1 MREFEVI
8 AVVERKAEQAV
19 YIPFRMGM
27 EMAWQ
32 IITDME
38 ALKRQGNAPQFFEFS
53 IKDQFGKT
61 MMYMLWGQAS
71 AYSENL
77 KMEINK
83 GIFMLH

>member
-19 YIPFRMGM
+19 YIPFRMEM

-53 IKDQFGKT
+53 IRDQFGKT
-61 MMYMLWGQAS
+61 MMYIKAMDLLIK
-71 AYSENL
+71 EEDVKEL
-77 KMEINK
+77 
-83 GIFMLH
+83 FMGGAR